1 MSERLY
7 NSYRHLMS
15 EHLTVFECPKG
26 WEPIL
31 ECFLEFVEQDC
42 VISASET
49 KIVEVKRINNTL
61 VIYVEH
67 APDYVWHRTYFC
79 GALTEKYCP
88 MTGAPITTFK
98 NTEETWKV

>member
-67 APDYVWHRTYFC
+67 APDYVLSRHWYIWYLHI
-79 GALTEKYCP
+79 LHIE
-88 MTGAPITTFK
+88 
-98 NTEETWKV
+98 